1 MLANSNLSLIS
12 PKSNVNSSSVG
23 GETSTSTD
31 SFDSVFQQVS
41 GELSSDTSSQTV
53 PITDASVSSDAVA
66 AKVAVSGDTTPT
78 IDGDSSAINSDLN
91 KLDTGVDSGLVAIEQ
106 ENISNLTGEALSG
119 TQGMLSDG
127 VLSPALPVMSQNTAS
142 QISELDTEPSEIG
155 EPSVDGFSNEL
166 SASAAEEV
174 ESVDTTLMSSGLAGS
189 VASSELVMAQKGL
202 GNVSSSEPQVGVGE
216 LNSQEVTSGLGGNS
230 LQSQGV
236 NLASLNSIEQASVD
250 TTSLASNEKA
260 SLKVGAITTDPLL
273 DTRSL
278 LQRDSSEMMS
288 SELVSVNE
296 IESKDIAIQ
305 TVASDVGSVDV
316 TTGLALLRAE
326 TLSRESESQAASVS
340 NKLAASNAEVI
351 TPELEKNANLDW
363 IMQQM
368 SGEKQATADVGLM
381 PESIKPQSSVSTINS
396 VLPQSTDSLAKQ
408 TAPLSLGLVAAE
420 SGLLEA
426 GPESELLVEA
436 EVKGSNLNKIEPELG
451 RQLDSSGMTRSG
463 LGDSLSTSAINT
475 TQTAVTDV
483 KLGLAAT
490 VTNTSNLANMTMQ
503 VPPNHPNWSF
513 EMGEKMMWMNKQGIQ
528 QAEIHLDPP
537 ELGSLTVKVSVDS
550 DVATVSF
557 VAASTQ
563 VKDLLE
569 GQVQRLRE
577 MMAQQGVE
585 LAEVDVNVSQQGSGS
600 HQSDEETNNQFAQNE
615 LESEEVDSALMTNEA
630 RVSRSKVDFYA

>member
-41 GELSSDTSSQTV
+41 GELSSDTSSQVV

-66 AKVAVSGDTTPT
+66 AKVVVSGDTTPT

-91 KLDTGVDSGLVAIEQ
+91 KLDTGLVAIEQ
-106 ENISNLTGEALSG
+106 ENISNLTGEASSG

-142 QISELDTEPSEIG
+142 QVSELDTKPSEIG
-155 EPSVDGFSNEL
+155 EPSVDGLSNEL

-189 VASSELVMAQKGL
+189 AASSELVTAQKGL
-202 GNVSSSEPQVGVGE
+202 GNVSISEPQVGVGE

-273 DTRSL
+273 DTRSS

-296 IESKDIAIQ
+296 IESKDIVIQ

-316 TTGLALLRAE
+316 TAGLALLGTE

-420 SGLLEA
+420 SGLLEV

-451 RQLDSSGMTRSG
+451 RQLDSSSMTRSG

-475 TQTAVTDV
+475 TQTAATDV

-490 VTNTSNLANMTMQ
+490 VTNTSNPANMTMQ

-585 LAEVDVNVSQQGSGS
+585 LTEVDVNVSQQGSGS